1 MPIER
6 NSEDKINQRAIY
18 ASNIVLHPI
27 ENLILLDETCI
38 NNHLTKHYG
47 YSPKSVK
54 GIKPVPANRGLNLSC
69 MCAIFKEG
77 LIAYEIRRGS
87 YNSEFFVE
95 FIQNKLADFF
105 RNNPQKILI
114 MDNARFHHL
123 EIVLLKLRELG
134 FAFKFLPPYSPQLN
148 PIEEFFSMIK
158 SRFTSIHDSTDVIEN
173 DFRTNFEG
181 FYEHMSEWV
190 EKARQR
196 IDF

>member
-27 ENLILLDETCI
+27 ENLIFLDETGI
-38 NNHLTKHYG
+38 NKHLTKHYG

-134 FAFKFLPPYSPQLN
+134 IAFKFLPPYSPQLN